1 MPSSISS
8 APDDLEQL
16 LARLSPV
23 AELSAEHRA
32 HLAHKARFLELK
44 PGLRLEARDEHR
56 WMGYLVS
63 GKLNLVCDS
72 TPELL
77 TPDAARAVHPIFRHD
92 RLRDYAVALTPG
104 RLLRIDRQLYETLLK
119 DETRTGIELEDLELT
134 EVEGEIIASLYRACL
149 RNTLELP
156 SMPEVALAIRKAT
169 EDPDVHLNEL
179 SRIVQTDMAV
189 TGGLIKAANS
199 AVYGGSAP
207 VANVGA
213 AIRRLGMDTTRQLVM
228 GIAMRRVFE
237 TDAPNVRTRMHEL
250 WEHSVRVSALSFA
263 IARHCGGFDPDQA
276 LLAGLL
282 HDVGIVPI
290 LDYIGRHNPDI
301 GPDEIERIISTL
313 HGMTG
318 ELVVSHWGLGPRIA
332 QVVREVD
339 QWHRGGSD
347 DGKADYCDVV
357 QVARLYACAQQG
369 RTDVPRFDSVPA
381 FERLGLGTVSDGE
394 RIDPLEEAEAEI
406 AAVMALLRGA

>member
-1 MPSSISS
+1 MPQSISS
-8 APDDLEQL
+8 VPDDLEQV

-23 AELSAEHRA
+23 AELSAAHRA

-63 GKLNLVCDS
+63 GKLNLVSDNRS
-72 TPELL
+72 EEL
-77 TPDAARAVHPIFRHD
+77 TPDAARAVQPIFRHD

-134 EVEGEIIASLYRACL
+134 EVEGEIIASLYQACL

-207 VANVGA
+207 VANIGA

-228 GIAMRRVFE
+228 GIAMRRVFA

-250 WEHSVRVSALSFA
+250 WDHSVRVSALSFA
-263 IARHCGGFDPDQA
+263 IASHCGRLDPDEA

-282 HDVGIVPI
+282 HDVGTVPI

-318 ELVVSHWGLGPRIA
+318 ELVVSHWGLGPRIG

-339 QWHRGGSD
+339 RWHRGGSD
-347 DGKADYCDVV
+347 GEADYCDVV
-357 QVARLYACAQQG
+357 QVAQLYAWGQRG

-381 FERLGLGTVSDGE
+381 FVRLGLDKVSDGE

-406 AAVMALLRGA
+406 EAVMSMLRGG